1 MVLVHLVNEFITI
14 NSVLA
19 LGGIGMVTIISRIPL
34 DNSSIPQALVPPP
47 TEEDTLIW
55 EAPDTLLPF
64 PMETEL

>member
-1 MVLVHLVNEFITI
+1 MVLVHLINEFITI

-19 LGGIGMVTIISRIPL
+19 LGSIGMVTIISRIPL

-64 PMETEL
+64 PMETE